1 MNLSGV
7 SLGPRGQNKLST
19 VLEGTERPSEAPWAH
34 PPPQDE
40 SDDGTERGMPRWRLV
55 EIKDGV
61 QVAEHDLH
69 KSSTTILGRAEGAVD
84 ALLLHGSVSRF
95 HARIAFDASGTAWL
109 RDYNSAHG
117 TYVNK
122 KRVPAEACG
131 KEESNSSAKGSRGVV
146 IRPGDVVQLGASTRL
161 LLLEG
166 PSPEQ
171 VKKVVA
177 LDARRRQPQPPEKLQ
192 QSAIKETDN
201 RAGSDFEDETEADR
215 SPEDILSL
223 TEDEIPPAHRKLF
236 EKIRALHQKI
246 ENMTTEVER
255 IQRKG
260 DVGLSAGQEKQIQ
273 RNEERIAQIQAE
285 LETRSDELWQHVRS
299 QSQSSKNSKSRRR
312 SSDGAEQGN
321 DDDEVEDRTADRNTS
336 VVDFDTEGETE
347 ASLLRKYDVLMGRSR
362 QVNADLVELE
372 QRVQAGKERIERL
385 NEQGN
390 VEDAFYAT
398 NDLDLAMEQLQ
409 KVKRD
414 NESVSAAL
422 KDVRRMLKVV
432 KPSWN
437 DEEKEE
443 NVGDDSTATSDRNVM
458 LPPPPP
464 PAPAPIRRDTSQECI
479 SPLFRNS
486 SHMDSSDEFVV
497 PMPPPAVA
505 RSTSPDTI
513 ETNQH
518 QPHLPPPSLP
528 PTSKRR
534 RVVGPSLPSH
544 GPLNHNTENG
554 IVSSSFDEGSHE
566 RTRTT
571 KQPATKSS
579 SNSTRTASSSVVG
592 TLSFL
597 TSDSHAGSSSGKAS
611 RNKSNPKPT
620 TPAPSHAPST
630 NDPQQDVWQPPKDQ
644 DGSGSTKLNAKFAG
658 RY

>member
-1 MNLSGV
+1 MNLNGIP
-7 SLGPRGQNKLST
+7 LGPQGQNTLST
-19 VLEGTERPSEAPWAH
+19 EFEGTGRPSEPPWAH
-34 PPPQDE
+34 PPPQDQR
-40 SDDGTERGMPRWRLV
+40 DDGADRRVPRWRLV

-84 ALLLHGSVSRF
+84 VLLLHGSVSRF
-95 HARIAFDASGTAWL
+95 HARIAFDANGTAWL

-131 KEESNSSAKGSRGVV
+131 KEESNSSAKGSRGVI

-177 LDARRRQPQPPEKLQ
+177 LDARRRQPQLPEKIQ
-192 QSAIKETDN
+192 QSATKEMDN
-201 RAGSDFEDETEADR
+201 HVGSDFEDETETDR
-215 SPEDILSL
+215 SPEDVLSL

-273 RNEERIAQIQAE
+273 RNEERIAQLQAE
-285 LETRSDELWQHVRS
+285 LETRSDELWQHLRS
-299 QSQSSKNSKSRRR
+299 QSQSSEPSKNRRR
-312 SSDGAEQGN
+312 TSAGAEQGN
-321 DDDEVEDRTADRNTS
+321 DEDEVEDRTADQNTS
-336 VVDFDTEGETE
+336 VVEFDTEGETE
-347 ASLLRKYDVLMGRSR
+347 ASLLRKYDVLVGRSR
-362 QVNADLVELE
+362 QVDADLVEWE

-398 NDLDLAMEQLQ
+398 NDLDLAIERLQ

-414 NESVSAAL
+414 NDSVSAAL
-422 KDVRRMLKVV
+422 KDVRRMLKAV

-437 DEEKEE
+437 DDEKEE
-443 NVGDDSTATSDRNVM
+443 NVGDDSIANSDRNVM

-464 PAPAPIRRDTSQECI
+464 PLASARSDSKQECT
-479 SPLFRNS
+479 SPPFRTS
-486 SHMDSSDEFVV
+486 SQMESSSEFVV
-497 PMPPPAVA
+497 PMPPAVA
-505 RSTSPDTI
+505 RSTSSAT
-513 ETNQH
+513 ETNQ
-518 QPHLPPPSLP
+518 QLPHLPPPDLSP
-528 PTSKRR
+528 SCKRR
-534 RVVGPSLPSH
+534 RVLGPSLPSH
-544 GPLNHNTENG
+544 GPLNHDAENG
-554 IVSSSFDEGSHE
+554 IVSSSLDEGSHE

-571 KQPATKSS
+571 KQPATKPS
-579 SNSTRTASSSVVG
+579 SNTSRTASSSVVG

-597 TSDSHAGSSSGKAS
+597 TSDLHDGSSSGKAS
-611 RNKSNPKPT
+611 RSKSSLKPT
-620 TPAPSHAPST
+620 TPTTSQAPSSS
-630 NDPQQDVWQPPKDQ
+630 DPQQDVWQPPKDQ